1 MSKSWIQIALLIAT
15 VSCTGWAHSRI
26 PIERTESSGF
36 GFVPDPDHVRA
47 LTLGYDAIAADYQ
60 WLRAVQV
67 VGGAAEVDATRADH
81 LGRLVDVV
89 TTLNPHVDHPY
100 RFAAIWLTHDETQVR
115 EGVRL
120 LRRATRYHP
129 EDWRNHFYLGFAQFF
144 YLGEFELAAE
154 SLERAMVREGAPP
167 YLPRLVA
174 RLKAQSRDIDVA
186 EIFLREMLRNTVDPE
201 DRARIQIALDEIE
214 LEYKAR
220 LLDRARE
227 AYRRAAGRDIRS
239 IDDLIRPP
247 HRMLER
253 LPSPEPDAIPEPL
266 KRGSK
271 WKIDRRT
278 KRIVTTY
285 LNRRYEVNFSAAD
298 RSRLERWRSARDRR
312 EGGAG

>member
-1 MSKSWIQIALLIAT
+1 MSKSWIQVGLLIAT
-15 VSCTGWAHSRI
+15 VSCTGWAHSRL
-26 PIERTESSGF
+26 PIERAESSDF

-67 VGGAAEVDATRADH
+67 VGGASEVDATRADH

-115 EGVRL
+115 EGIRL
-120 LRRATRYHP
+120 LRRATQYHP
-129 EDWRNHFYLGFAQFF
+129 DDWRNHFYLGFAQFF

-154 SLERAMVREGAPP
+154 SLERAMGREGAPP

-227 AYRRAAGRDIRS
+227 AYRRAAGQDIRS

-247 HRMLER
+247 HRMLEK

-266 KRGSK
+266 KRGSR

-278 KRIVTTY
+278 KRIVSTY

>member
-1 MSKSWIQIALLIAT
+1 MSKRWIQIGLLIAA
-15 VSCTGWAHSRI
+15 VSCTGWAHSKL
-26 PIERTESSGF
+26 PIDATESEDL
-36 GFVPDPDHVRA
+36 GFVPDPDRVRA
-47 LTLGYDAIAADYQ
+47 LVAGYDAIAADYQ

-67 VGGAAEVDATRADH
+67 VGSAPAVDAPRAEH

-115 EGVRL
+115 EGIRL
-120 LRRATRYHP
+120 LRRATQYHP
-129 EDWRNHFYLGFAQFF
+129 DDWRNYFYLGFAQFF

-154 SLERAMVREGAPP
+154 SLERAMRQEGAPA

-186 EIFLREMLRNTVDPE
+186 EIFLREMLANTADPE
-201 DRARIQIALDEIE
+201 DRARLQIALDEIE

-220 LLDRARE
+220 LLDRARA
-227 AYRRAAGRDIRS
+227 AYRRVAGRDIGS
-239 IDDLIRPP
+239 IEDLIRPP
-247 HRMLER
+247 HRMLEA
-253 LPSPEPDAIPEPL
+253 LPSPEPDAIPESL
-266 KRGSK
+266 RRGSR
-271 WKIDRRT
+271 WKIDPRT

-285 LNRRYEVNFSAAD
+285 LGRRYEVNFSAAD
-298 RSRLERWRSARDRR
+298 RSRLDRWRRDRAQR